1 MDLLQQQLEQQL
13 VALNALLAEE
23 EMEPAWDIRGVFQAL
38 ANERI
43 AAAYRRSVH
52 WLAPYQALPKPIDQ
66 MDQRDCQALEQ
77 ELQTAPGYLAD
88 ADRAQV
94 DRLLNVVRQRFL
106 ALAEQARQAQMAAW
120 QQPFLV
126 LENVDDLS
134 RYETEQLL
142 KVLQQPPYELRLVE
156 QTGLEPVR
164 MKLTAHLDQISMNEL
179 IQRIFQLSLDRQQQL
194 LNLLLEQLKA

>member
-1 MDLLQQQLEQQL
+1 
-13 VALNALLAEE
+13 
-23 EMEPAWDIRGVFQAL
+23 MEPAWDIRRVFQAL
-38 ANERI
+38 ANEQI

-52 WLAPYQALPKPIDQ
+52 WLARYQVLPKPIDQ

-94 DRLLNVVRQRFL
+94 DRLLNAVRQRFL
-106 ALAEQARQAQMAAW
+106 ALAEQARQAQLAAW

-142 KVLQQPPYELRLVE
+142 KVLQQPPHELRLAE
-156 QTGLEPVR
+156 QTALEPVR

-179 IQRIFQLSLDRQQQL
+179 IQRIFQLPLDRQQQL